1 MYAGKPS
8 SQPVS
13 EDHDRRSQELI
24 AKPQLILQGVTGAPD
39 LSVCH
44 NNHAYMS
51 VFVQI
56 HTAVFIVSQPADIAA
71 DKANRASQNVSNLPR
86 QAEDSEIPSNIKYVP
101 SNSKRMDTPA
111 TTPED
116 APNMVHNILLLCLSL
131 HVKCMK

>member
-13 EDHDRRSQELI
+13 EDHDRKSQKLI
-24 AKPQLILQGVTGAPD
+24 ANPQLKLQSVTGAPD

-56 HTAVFIVSQPADIAA
+56 HTAVFLVSQPAVSSNVAT
-71 DKANRASQNVSNLPR
+71 DKLNGASQDVSNLPH
-86 QAEDSEIPSNIKYVP
+86 QVEDSKIPSNIKYVP

-116 APNMVHNILLLCLSL
+116 APNTVHNILLLCNE
-131 HVKCMK
+131 